1 MSDTQQAPL
10 PWAGWPDEVGCNFA
24 AGHLVRNLS
33 QPLIGSDNRLHA
45 ESFIAAAGVLAG
57 WGAHRSLLAD
67 PQAFPGPQM
76 GIHVVTLNDGREL
89 LYGDAL
95 NNRLLT
101 NDPAKAPLCVWNNL
115 AGTAIAHGLAEADL
129 PDINTLFANVTKRL
143 GGPDEGMPVTPPGH
157 SQALPARE
165 LLDRVLPVAM
175 ACLTG
180 EISEITKREGFA
192 ASEKSYQAVTAWAA
206 AKVLSQCCS
215 VMPPGV
221 ALVIG
226 MENAIYGSKLGAP
239 YHPR

>member
-1 MSDTQQAPL
+1 MSDTEHPPL

-24 AGHLVRNLS
+24 AGHLVRNLA
-33 QPLIGSDNRLHA
+33 QPLTGSDNRLHA
-45 ESFIAAAGVLAG
+45 ETFIAAAGVLAG

-76 GIHVVTLNDGREL
+76 GIHVVTLKDGREM

-95 NNRLLT
+95 NNRLMT
-101 NDPAKAPLCVWNNL
+101 NDPAKANLCVWNNL
-115 AGTAIAHGLAEADL
+115 AGTAIGHGLAEEDL
-129 PDINTLFANVTKRL
+129 PDVGGLFRNVTERM
-143 GGPDEGMPVTPPGH
+143 GGPLEGMPKTPEGH

-175 ACLTG
+175 ECLTG

-192 ASEKSYQAVTAWAA
+192 ASEKSYQAVTAWTA
-206 AKVLSQCCS
+206 AKILSQCCS
-215 VMPPGV
+215 VMLPAV
-221 ALVIG
+221 ALIIG

-239 YHPR
+239 YHTR